1 MSGSAFAVTHY
12 AFSSG
17 AGRTS
22 DGNGSHASTLKSPS
36 YTKSVS
42 WQHYLVLNQYV
53 IYRDELI
60 ARVIDK
66 NGNNMKYKHLILSLS
81 LIMLGP
87 LAHAEEIGSVD
98 TVFKMIGPDHKI
110 VVEAF
115 DDPDV
120 KNVTCYVSRAKTGGI
135 KGGLGLAEDT
145 SDAAISCQQV
155 GPIELSDRIKN
166 GKAQGEVVFKK
177 RTSLVFK
184 SLQVVRFYDAK
195 RNALAYLAYSDKV
208 VEGSPKNAI
217 SAVPVMPWR
226 Q

>member
-1 MSGSAFAVTHY
+1 MCNVT
-12 AFSSG
+12 FM
-17 AGRTS
+17 
-22 DGNGSHASTLKSPS
+22 
-36 YTKSVS
+36 
-42 WQHYLVLNQYV
+42 
-53 IYRDELI
+53 
-60 ARVIDK
+60 
-66 NGNNMKYKHLILSLS
+66 NGNNMKYKNLVLFSILL
-81 LIMLGP
+81 MLGQI
-87 LAHAEEIGSVD
+87 ARAEQIGSVD
-98 TVFKMIGPDHKI
+98 TVFKMFGPDHKI

-155 GPIELSDRIKN
+155 GPIELSDKIKN

-177 RTSLVFK
+177 RTSLIFK
-184 SLQVVRFYDAK
+184 SLQVVRFYDEK
-195 RNALAYLAYSDKV
+195 RNTLAYLAYSDKV

-226 Q
+226 

>member
-1 MSGSAFAVTHY
+1 M
-12 AFSSG
+12 
-17 AGRTS
+17 
-22 DGNGSHASTLKSPS
+22 
-36 YTKSVS
+36 
-42 WQHYLVLNQYV
+42 
-53 IYRDELI
+53 
-60 ARVIDK
+60 
-66 NGNNMKYKHLILSLS
+66 NGNNMKYKSLVLFSILLMQGQS
-81 LIMLGP
+81 
-87 LAHAEEIGSVD
+87 ARAEQIGSVD
-98 TVFKMIGPDHKI
+98 TVFKMFGPDHKI

-155 GPIELSDRIKN
+155 GPIELSDKIKN

-177 RTSLVFK
+177 RTSLIFK
-184 SLQVVRFYDAK
+184 SLQVVRFYDEK
-195 RNALAYLAYSDKV
+195 RNTLAYLAYSDKV

-226 Q
+226 